1 MSRLFLFCFS
11 SGILFFKVYQ
21 WKNKKCYTKK
31 FGIYTEAKLIKKDYF
46 KGWYFKCCIE
56 DKTIAL
62 IPAYHRNN
70 NRETASLQIITDNEV
85 FNVPFD
91 SLKFSNKPL
100 IIKIGNCCFSEK
112 GIKLNIQNNN
122 LNIIT
127 PNNYS
132 AWSIYD
138 CSIIAITSSKFIK
151 MFKKQLCIAIS
162 QSSKICNV
170 MAQILWIIHFWKLH
184 IHRNPQPLFLN
195 YYINEICINLI
206 GDIKLFKLSFDI
218 WWQIHYTVIKLI
230 KWAFRRARYPSFLL
244 FLNLSTTHPRPKTCF
259 ALLKFSS
266 FISLN
271 K

>member
-1 MSRLFLFCFS
+1 M
-11 SGILFFKVYQ
+11 
-21 WKNKKCYTKK
+21 
-31 FGIYTEAKLIKKDYF
+31 IKKDYF

-100 IIKIGNCCFSEK
+100 IIKIGNCCFSEE

-132 AWSIYD
+132 A
-138 CSIIAITSSKFIK
+138 
-151 MFKKQLCIAIS
+151 
-162 QSSKICNV
+162 
-170 MAQILWIIHFWKLH
+170 
-184 IHRNPQPLFLN
+184 
-195 YYINEICINLI
+195 
-206 GDIKLFKLSFDI
+206 
-218 WWQIHYTVIKLI
+218 
-230 KWAFRRARYPSFLL
+230 
-244 FLNLSTTHPRPKTCF
+244 
-259 ALLKFSS
+259 
-266 FISLN
+266 
-271 K
+271 

>member
-1 MSRLFLFCFS
+1 
-11 SGILFFKVYQ
+11 
-21 WKNKKCYTKK
+21 
-31 FGIYTEAKLIKKDYF
+31 LIKKDYF
-46 KGWYFKCCIE
+46 KSWYFKCCIE

-132 AWSIYD
+132 A
-138 CSIIAITSSKFIK
+138 
-151 MFKKQLCIAIS
+151 
-162 QSSKICNV
+162 
-170 MAQILWIIHFWKLH
+170 
-184 IHRNPQPLFLN
+184 
-195 YYINEICINLI
+195 
-206 GDIKLFKLSFDI
+206 
-218 WWQIHYTVIKLI
+218 
-230 KWAFRRARYPSFLL
+230 
-244 FLNLSTTHPRPKTCF
+244 
-259 ALLKFSS
+259 
-266 FISLN
+266 
-271 K
+271 